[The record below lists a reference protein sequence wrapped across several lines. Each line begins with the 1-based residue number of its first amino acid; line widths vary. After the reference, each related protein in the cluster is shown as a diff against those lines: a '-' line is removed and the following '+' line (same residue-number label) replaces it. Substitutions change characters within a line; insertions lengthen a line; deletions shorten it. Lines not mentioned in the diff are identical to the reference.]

1 MPLTDETPA
10 PPIPTNFLA
19 DESDYAEI
27 LESLN
32 KAGGYL
38 NAATEDEDG
47 NAIPESE
54 RVWVQSDGPTRT
66 AIAPPDEAEVVEGE
80 AIIKLDSRQAAKY
93 SQTIDRLTS
102 TGLLRPKTRD
112 EIDAFRAAAI
122 ERAEAAKIAAEEAE
136 REAELAAEE
145 AEREAELAALEIE
158 PVLP

>member
-10 PPIPTNFLA
+10 PVIPTDYTVDLA
-19 DESDYAEI
+19 DYAEI
-27 LESLN
+27 YEDLN

-66 AIAPPDEAEVVEGE
+66 VIAPPDEAEVVEGE
-80 AIIKLDSRQAAKY
+80 AIIKLDSRQAQKY
-93 SQTIDRLTS
+93 SETIDELTS

-122 ERAEAAKIAAEEAE
+122 ERAEAAKIAAELAE

-145 AEREAELAALEIE
+145 AEREAEMAALEIE

>member
-1 MPLTDETPA
+1 MTDETPA

-27 LESLN
+27 YEDLN

-47 NAIPESE
+47 NAIPESD

-80 AIIKLDSRQAAKY
+80 AIIKLDARQAAKY
-93 SQTIDRLTS
+93 SATIDELTS

-122 ERAEAAKIAAEEAE
+122 ERADAAK
-136 REAELAAEE
+136 LAAEE
-145 AEREAELAALEIE
+145 AEREADFLPPLED
-158 PVLP
+158 LN

>member
-1 MPLTDETPA
+1 MTDETPA
-10 PPIPTNFLA
+10 PVIPTNFLA
-19 DESDYAEI
+19 DESDYSEI

-80 AIIKLDSRQAAKY
+80 AIIKLDVRQAQKY
-93 SQTIDRLTS
+93 SETIDELTS
-102 TGLLRPKTRD
+102 TGLLRPKTPA

-136 REAELAAEE
+136 REAE
-145 AEREAELAALEIE
+145 REAELAALEIE

>member
-10 PPIPTNFLA
+10 PVIPTNFLA
-19 DESDYAEI
+19 DESDYSEI
-27 LESLN
+27 LEALN

-66 AIAPPDEAEVVEGE
+66 VIAPPDEAEVVEGE
-80 AIIKLDSRQAAKY
+80 AIIRLDARQAQKY
-93 SQTIDRLTS
+93 SETIDRLTS

-122 ERAEAAKIAAEEAE
+122 ERAEAAKIAAELAE
-136 REAELAAEE
+136 REAEREAEE
-145 AEREAELAALEIE
+145 AEREAELAALDIE
-158 PVLP
+158 

>member
-1 MPLTDETPA
+1 
-10 PPIPTNFLA
+10 
-19 DESDYAEI
+19 
-27 LESLN
+27 
-32 KAGGYL
+32 
-38 NAATEDEDG
+38 
-47 NAIPESE
+47 
-54 RVWVQSDGPTRT
+54 VQSDGPTRT

>member
-27 LESLN
+27 LEALN

-47 NAIPESE
+47 NAIPESD

-80 AIIKLDSRQAAKY
+80 VIIKLDARQAQKY
-93 SQTIDRLTS
+93 SETIDELTS

-122 ERAEAAKIAAEEAE
+122 ERADAAK
-136 REAELAAEE
+136 LAAEE
-145 AEREAELAALEIE
+145 AEREADFLPPLED
-158 PVLP
+158 LN

>member
-10 PPIPTNFLA
+10 PVIPTSFLA

-66 AIAPPDEAEVVEGE
+66 VIAPPDEAEVVEGE
-80 AIIKLDSRQAAKY
+80 AIIKLDARQAAKY
-93 SQTIDRLTS
+93 SATIDRLTS
-102 TGLLRPKTRD
+102 TGLLRPKTRA
-112 EIDAFRAAAI
+112 ELDAFRAAAI
-122 ERAEAAKIAAEEAE
+122 ERKEEAK
-136 REAELAAEE
+136 LAAEE
-145 AEREAELAALEIE
+145 AEREAEREAEEAERDAEMAALEIE

>member
-10 PPIPTNFLA
+10 PVIPTNFLA
-19 DESDYAEI
+19 DESDYSEI
-27 LESLN
+27 LEALN

-93 SQTIDRLTS
+93 SATIDELTS
-102 TGLLRPKTRD
+102 DGLLRPKTRD

-122 ERAEAAKIAAEEAE
+122 EREEAAKIAAELAAEEAE

-145 AEREAELAALEIE
+145 AERDAEMAALDIQ
-158 PVLP
+158 

>member
-10 PPIPTNFLA
+10 PVIPTNFLA
-19 DESDYAEI
+19 DESDYSEI

-38 NAATEDEDG
+38 TAATEDEDG

-66 AIAPPDEAEVVEGE
+66 AIARPDEAEVVEGE

-93 SQTIDRLTS
+93 SETIDRLTS
-102 TGLLRPKTRD
+102 DGLLRPKTRA
-112 EIDAFRAAAI
+112 ELDAFRAAAI
-122 ERAEAAKIAAEEAE
+122 ERKEEAK
-136 REAELAAEE
+136 LAAEE
-145 AEREAELAALEIE
+145 AEREAEREAEEAERDAELAALEIE
-158 PVLP
+158 LLP